1 MKKYDSSNSYRY
13 HPDYPHRYISLV
25 RLWFTLKKAWRWV
38 RIQGPMTRLLGYQYK
53 PATTLI
59 EIDITYLCNLR
70 CNNCNRSSAQ
80 APEASHISL
89 DDIRQ
94 FVDESINKDR
104 NWERI
109 RLLGGEPTLHPDFQ
123 NIINEMERYLE
134 YNPTTLIEVVSNGY
148 SSKVQ
153 RILSQIPDSI
163 QIENSSK
170 NNNIQ
175 PSFGPFNLA
184 PQDNPW
190 YRFADFR
197 NGCSISSTCGIG
209 LTPQGYYP
217 CAVAGGIDRVLGIK
231 NGRKSLPSTNDEMRD
246 LMAAACRLCGR
257 FHDGHYV
264 PPKLRPP
271 LLEQRSSKSWER
283 IYQEWKNRRS
293 PSSPLIECIEVE
305 NVD

>member
-1 MKKYDSSNSYRY
+1 
-13 HPDYPHRYISLV
+13 
-25 RLWFTLKKAWRWV
+25 
-38 RIQGPMTRLLGYQYK
+38 MTRLLGYQYK

-184 PQDNPW
+184 PKT
-190 YRFADFR
+190 
-197 NGCSISSTCGIG
+197 I
-209 LTPQGYYP
+209 L
-217 CAVAGGIDRVLGIK
+217 GIDLQTFETDALFPQLVVLG
-231 NGRKSLPSTNDEMRD
+231 
-246 LMAAACRLCGR
+246 
-257 FHDGHYV
+257 
-264 PPKLRPP
+264 
-271 LLEQRSSKSWER
+271 
-283 IYQEWKNRRS
+283 
-293 PSSPLIECIEVE
+293 
-305 NVD
+305 